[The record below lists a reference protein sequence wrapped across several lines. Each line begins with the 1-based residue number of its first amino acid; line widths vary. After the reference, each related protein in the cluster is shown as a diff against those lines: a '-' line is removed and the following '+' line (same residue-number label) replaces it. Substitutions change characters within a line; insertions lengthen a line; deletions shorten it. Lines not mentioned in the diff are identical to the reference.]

1 MILSCCKFT
10 HFQRENSSGKAG
22 IYTEVKDMQHVRNVP
37 GQKYLASCHHH
48 RNAVPLH
55 LYIIKISEVKCEKC
69 LPRKKYKSSWRKIF
83 S

>member
-1 MILSCCKFT
+1 
-10 HFQRENSSGKAG
+10 
-22 IYTEVKDMQHVRNVP
+22 MQHVRNVP

-69 LPRKKYKSSWRKIF
+69 EKCLPRKKYKSSWRKIF